1 MSENK
6 YRYLF
11 AIYSCWKN
19 QQKAETLY
27 QLLRGR
33 LSSMNMF
40 DIIIVFGKKNP
51 SNASTSKCNFPHVI
65 FNCGDGYEDLSEKTL
80 HIIKLYEKFV
90 KDEHHSNN
98 HSFIYNG
105 LFKCDDDILPNFA
118 FIKKFVDNLLLKPT
132 QYAGYRVVIQESK
145 RLYNQKTLKYD
156 NIPKCN
162 YCTGPI
168 YYLGPKAIEILSKG
182 FDERSLFIHPAEDIM
197 IGYNLEKHGVVAT
210 QAHLYKDDTQLF
222 PYFNIQNID
231 QRHKFVF
238 GRLHGGLGN
247 QIFQAAATFGIARKL
262 GMYPILMFT
271 RDAQTYVHNP
281 SLMEYLNGIF
291 KNFSFLELTKQNL
304 AAQKPLNLMS
314 DFGDGVPPDACF
326 SYHFQKQIDELSK
339 NNLIGQ
345 KQQKHIFLD
354 GYFQNE
360 KYFVD
365 YKKEF
370 IQFIFDK
377 SIFQR
382 IRTQFP
388 KTEQSFFIHIRRG
401 DYVGHPLYNIR
412 YDDYLA
418 KSIRLIC
425 QQCENDS
432 SLIVG
437 GDKPH
442 FYVVSN
448 DVDYCR
454 SHPILLNSREKGF
467 EYTIVDDPSLL
478 NSPLD
483 TIYFMAACRLGGIC
497 ANSSFSWWG
506 SYLNDNEHKLVYFPH
521 EWMTNIHSSID
532 VYYKGSRVVK
542 V

>member
-19 QQKAETLY
+19 QTRAETLY

-33 LSSMNMF
+33 LDSDLF
-40 DIIIVFGKKNP
+40 DVIIAFGRPPKNDDKYQ
-51 SNASTSKCNFPHVI
+51 SNFPHFI
-65 FNCGDGYEDLSEKTL
+65 LNCDDGYSELNMKTL
-80 HIIKLYEKFV
+80 SLIKFYQQ
-90 KDEHHSNN
+90 NY
-98 HSFIYNG
+98 IQTYNG
-105 LFKCDDDILPNFA
+105 LLKCDDDILPNSVFINKFA
-118 FIKKFVDNLLLKPT
+118 RNINTNTNIEKKQSHI
-132 QYAGYRVVIQESK
+132 QYAGF
-145 RLYNQKTLKYD
+145 RLVLPTERSVFHPKTNQTD
-156 NIPKCN
+156 IIPKCT

-168 YYLGPKAIEILSKG
+168 YYLGNLSIDILCRMMNDS
-182 FDERSLFIHPAEDIM
+182 SLIIHPAEDIM

-210 QAHLYKDDTQLF
+210 QAHLYKDDIQLF

-326 SYHFQKQIDELSK
+326 SYFFQKQIDELLK

-345 KQQKHIFLD
+345 RQQQHIFLD

-412 YDDYLA
+412 FDDYLA
-418 KSIRLIC
+418 KSIRIIC

-448 DVDYCR
+448 DIDYCR
-454 SHPILLNSREKGF
+454 SHPVLLNSREKGF

-506 SYLNDNEHKLVYFPH
+506 SYLNDNERKLVYFPH
-521 EWMTNIHSSID
+521 EWMTNIQSKVD